1 MARISIQEVVNQ
13 IGQQVTVAGWV
24 HSRRDHGK
32 LIFID
37 LRDRTGLLQVVF
49 EPKSAPEA
57 HAVAQQFRPECCVQI
72 TGQINARPERMVN
85 PNIGTGKVEMLAS
98 AAVLLTVAETP
109 PFEIDKDTRGVN
121 EELRMKYRYL
131 DLRTERM
138 LRNLTLRHRV
148 IKFIRD
154 WLDARNFLEISTPML
169 TKSTPEGA
177 RDFIVP
183 SRLHPG
189 KFYALPQSPQ
199 QYKQLLMVAGIERY
213 FQIAACFR
221 DEDARADR
229 SPGEFYQLDLEV
241 SFMTQKELLDLME
254 QMFID
259 LVKTVTPEKK
269 LTFEPFPR
277 ISWQESMDKYGTDK
291 PDLRK
296 DKQDP
301 NELAFCWIVDFPLF
315 EQAMEDGHYAPSH
328 HMFTAPKQED
338 VPLLD
343 TDPGK
348 AKSYQHDLAL
358 NGFEVGGGSIRIHD
372 PKIQSKIFDL
382 IGFSDRQKQYFQHM
396 LEAFKY
402 GAPPHGGIAPGIDR
416 LVMLL
421 AGEETI
427 REVIAFPKSGDARD
441 VMMDAP
447 SEVDGQQLKDVHI
460 KLDVNKK

>member
-37 LRDRTGLLQVVF
+37 LCDRTGLLQVVF

-301 NELAFCWIVDFPLF
+301 NELAFCWIVDFPL
-315 EQAMEDGHYAPSH
+315 
-328 HMFTAPKQED
+328 
-338 VPLLD
+338 
-343 TDPGK
+343 
-348 AKSYQHDLAL
+348 
-358 NGFEVGGGSIRIHD
+358 
-372 PKIQSKIFDL
+372 
-382 IGFSDRQKQYFQHM
+382 
-396 LEAFKY
+396 
-402 GAPPHGGIAPGIDR
+402 
-416 LVMLL
+416 
-421 AGEETI
+421 
-427 REVIAFPKSGDARD
+427 
-441 VMMDAP
+441 
-447 SEVDGQQLKDVHI
+447 
-460 KLDVNKK
+460 